1 MWSLLY
7 SPHLVSIELP
17 AGLAESTRHAVLGY
31 LAAHPPSQST
41 PITSLA
47 CPAREAEVGGLI
59 RLVAASPAL
68 THLHLTRAATDSL
81 LELLGRACPVLS
93 SLNLAGS
100 RGVTDRGVVL
110 LLGEGAELRPC
121 HASLLQVR
129 LRGTRVRRS
138 GVTRLLQYCTR
149 IQV

>member
-59 RLVAASPAL
+59 I
-68 THLHLTRAATDSL
+68 
-81 LELLGRACPVLS
+81 LS
-93 SLNLAGS
+93 S
-100 RGVTDRGVVL
+100 
-110 LLGEGAELRPC
+110 
-121 HASLLQVR
+121 
-129 LRGTRVRRS
+129 
-138 GVTRLLQYCTR
+138 
-149 IQV
+149 